1 MLVVKYEMGVKENES
16 VFIVSVTILVI
27 FNENMTLIYF
37 LNLIDF
43 TKWYNECDSLKRRII
58 WIYIERKY
66 TESAVFLTRLSA
78 LKIINSNH
86 GLFHIIHRRYT
97 LYYK

>member
-43 TKWYNECDSLKRRII
+43 TK
-58 WIYIERKY
+58 
-66 TESAVFLTRLSA
+66 
-78 LKIINSNH
+78 
-86 GLFHIIHRRYT
+86 
-97 LYYK
+97 